1 MLASSSTRF
10 AAAASVLLLL
20 GLSSAMA
27 QSSSAPSTMS
37 GLKLSSDKPIQI
49 ESDKLEVHQNENLA
63 IFTGNVSVVQGP
75 TLLKAGRM
83 KVYYVKSD
91 AADGKDK
98 GKKPAAEAGKASAAE
113 VDKASAAEAGKAPA
127 AGVSPMSGGAN
138 IDHLEVDGKVYIK
151 SDDQVATGDSG
162 TFDMKSQVLV
172 LSGKKVVLSQG
183 DNVLVGCKL
192 TVQMQT
198 GLAQVDACGGRVM
211 MSLTPQSQNAQ

>member
-10 AAAASVLLLL
+10 AAAASVLLLM

-27 QSSSAPSTMS
+27 QSSSPSTMS
-37 GLKLSSDKPIQI
+37 GLKLSGDQPIQI
-49 ESDKLEVHQNENLA
+49 ESDKLEVRQNENLA

-83 KVYYVKSD
+83 KVYYVKGE

-98 GKKPAAEAGKASAAE
+98 KAAAGASDASSTDAGNTPASG
-113 VDKASAAEAGKAPA
+113 
-127 AGVSPMSGGAN
+127 GVSPMSAGAN
-138 IDHLEVDGKVYIK
+138 IDHLEIDGKVYIK
-151 SDDQVATGDSG
+151 SEDQVATGDSG

-172 LSGKKVVLSQG
+172 LSGKKVVLTQG

>member
-10 AAAASVLLLL
+10 AAAVSVLLLL

-27 QSSSAPSTMS
+27 QSSDAPSTMS

-63 IFTGNVSVVQGP
+63 IFTGNVTVVQGP

-91 AADGKDK
+91 AADGKN
-98 GKKPAAEAGKASAAE
+98 KKPAAEAGKASAA
-113 VDKASAAEAGKAPA
+113 G
-127 AGVSPMSGGAN
+127 GVSPMSGGAN

>member
-1 MLASSSTRF
+1 MLASSLARF
-10 AAAASVLLLL
+10 TAVASVLLLV
-20 GLSSAMA
+20 GFSSAMA
-27 QSSSAPSTMS
+27 QSSSPSTLS
-37 GLKLSSDKPIQI
+37 GLKLSGDKPIQI
-49 ESDKLEVHQNENLA
+49 ESDKLEVRQNENLA

-83 KVYYVKSD
+83 KVYYAKSD
-91 AADGKDK
+91 AAADGKDK
-98 GKKPAAEAGKASAAE
+98 KPAAEASKTS
-113 VDKASAAEAGKAPA
+113 D
-127 AGVSPMSGGAN
+127 GVSPMAGGAN
-138 IDHLEVDGKVYIK
+138 IDHLEIDGKVYIK
-151 SDDQVATGDSG
+151 SDDQVATGDEG

-183 DNVLVGCKL
+183 SNVLVGCKL

>member
-1 MLASSSTRF
+1 MLAISTRF

-20 GLSSAMA
+20 GVSAAMA
-27 QSSSAPSTMS
+27 QSKSPSTMS
-37 GLKLSSDKPIQI
+37 GLKLSGDQPIQI
-49 ESDKLEVHQNENLA
+49 ESDQLEVRQNESLA

-75 TLLKAGRM
+75 TLMKAGKM

-91 AADGKDK
+91 KADGKAK
-98 GKKPAAEAGKASAAE
+98 ASETASAA
-113 VDKASAAEAGKAPA
+113 D
-127 AGVSPMSGGAN
+127 GVSPMSGGAN
-138 IDHLEVDGKVYIK
+138 IDHLEIDGKVYIK

-172 LSGKKVVLSQG
+172 LSGKKVVLTQG
-183 DNVLVGCKL
+183 SNVLVGCKL

-211 MSLTPQSQNAQ
+211 MSLTPQKSQ